1 MATIEKG
8 KAFIANEA
16 IDYAEGGIVSKEF
29 IHTEGGSVTLF
40 SFDKGQQLSEHS
52 APFDAVL
59 QIIDGRMEI
68 TTHWRQVR
76 RSSSLPMRPMPSI
89 PWSRSR

>member
-29 IHTEGGSVTLF
+29 IHTEG
-40 SFDKGQQLSEHS
+40 
-52 APFDAVL
+52 
-59 QIIDGRMEI
+59 
-68 TTHWRQVR
+68 
-76 RSSSLPMRPMPSI
+76 
-89 PWSRSR
+89 